1 LLGLPRVHSF
11 VQNSPLGV
19 EEENNVKLH
28 TKRGGLIQNYEIGM
42 EIDEVINLKKPRKL
56 KIVKMIFVI
65 LKHFFGSMYFMF
77 VLAFIYMMKKWYMKH
92 SLRPDEIKG
101 KFL

>member
-1 LLGLPRVHSF
+1 MHSF
-11 VQNSPLGV
+11 VQNSPLEV

-28 TKRGGLIQNYEIGM
+28 TKRGGLIQNYEIGQ

-56 KIVKMIFVI
+56 KIVKMIFII
-65 LKHFFGSMYFMF
+65 LKHFFGSMYFMI
-77 VLAFIYMMKKWYMKH
+77 VLVFIYLAKNWYMKH
-92 SLRPDEIKG
+92 KLRPDEIKG